1 MENLKDLT
9 REQLNDLV
17 EEKLQDLKNLTD
29 RIEKETEYEVS
40 NLIVTAIHERDLRK
54 AKDLSS
60 INLINGRP
68 QMLLISLMD
77 NNEITNFVKAASE
90 IIEEQKSENTEE

>member
-17 EEKLQDLKNLTD
+17 EEKLQDLKILTD

-60 INLINGRP
+60 VNFMNGRP
-68 QMLLISLMD
+68 QLLLVSLMSS
-77 NNEITNFVKAASE
+77 NKITNFVKAASE
-90 IIEEQKSENTEE
+90 IIEEYESENTEE